1 MTPYDLVIVGAGP
14 AGMGAAVAAREWN
27 LSVLVLDEQPAPG
40 GQIYRGIEQH
50 VERHARLD
58 PGSVRGHELAT
69 RFRACGVDYRPGA
82 SVWWVAGDGELA
94 FSVAGRAHR
103 VRARRLLLATG
114 AMERPWPLPGWTLPG
129 VMTAGAAQI
138 LMKTAGLV
146 HHDPVFAGSGPLLYL
161 VAMQYRRAGV
171 PVRAVLDTT
180 PFMHYVQAVPHLPAA
195 MRTPAYLRR
204 GLGLLWHLR
213 RSGTPV
219 FTGVRALRALGRDT
233 VDAVAFQHRGRRRRL
248 EGVTGLFLHQG
259 VVPHIHAALAAGC
272 ERRWDARTACWHL
285 VADAYGRTSQP
296 HVFVAGDAAAITGA
310 ASAPARGRLAVL
322 AIAHDL
328 GKVGEGAFAATS
340 RHLQRD
346 LARDAAVRPFLDTL
360 YRPADEA
367 LVPTDDDTMICR
379 CEDVRVSDVQRV
391 IDSGGRDPNQVKSA
405 LRCGMGPCQGRLCAL
420 TLANRMTDAGYGEAI
435 PSPLRQRPPVVPVP
449 LSELAGLL
457 DELEVTR

>member
-1 MTPYDLVIVGAGP
+1 MTAYDLVIVGAGP
-14 AGMGAAVAAREWN
+14 AGMGAAVAAREWH

-50 VERHARLD
+50 AERHARLD
-58 PGSVRGHELAT
+58 PGSVSGRELAA
-69 RFRACGVDYRPGA
+69 RFRACGADYRPGA
-82 SVWWVAGDGELA
+82 SVWWMAADGEVA
-94 FSVAGRAHR
+94 FSVEGHAHR
-103 VRARRLLLATG
+103 VRTRRLLLATG

-138 LMKTAGLV
+138 LMKTTGLV
-146 HHDPVFAGSGPLLYL
+146 HRDPVFAGSGPLLYL
-161 VAMQYRRAGV
+161 VALQYRRAGV

-180 PFMHYVQAVPHLPAA
+180 RFAHYVQALPYLPAA
-195 MRTPAYLRR
+195 TRTPAYLRR
-204 GLGLLWHLR
+204 GLGFLWQLR

-233 VDAVAFQHRGRRRRL
+233 LEAVDFQHRGRRRRL
-248 EGVTGLFLHQG
+248 DGVTGLFLHQG
-259 VVPHIHAALAAGC
+259 VVPHIHAALATGC

-285 VADAYGRTSQP
+285 VTDVYGRTSQS

-310 ASAPARGRLAVL
+310 ASAPARGRLAAL

-328 GKVGEGAFAATS
+328 GTVGEDTFAATS
-340 RHLQRD
+340 RRLQRD

-360 YRPADEA
+360 YRPADEG

-379 CEDVRVSDVQRV
+379 CEEVRVRDVRRL
-391 IDSGGRDPNQVKSA
+391 IDSGDRDPNQVKSA

-420 TLANRMTDAGYGEAI
+420 SLANRMADATHGEAT
-435 PSPLRQRPPVVPVP
+435 PMPLRQRPPVVPVP

-457 DELEVTR
+457 DEPEATR

>member
-1 MTPYDLVIVGAGP
+1 MAAYDLVIVGAGP
-14 AGMGAAVAAREWN
+14 AGMGAAVAARAWH
-27 LSVLVLDEQPAPG
+27 LSVLVLDEQAAPG

-50 VERHARLD
+50 AERHARLD
-58 PGSVRGHELAT
+58 SSSVTGRELAA
-69 RFRACGVDYRPGA
+69 RFRACGADYRPGA
-82 SVWWVAGDGELA
+82 SVWWVAADGEVA
-94 FSVAGRAHR
+94 FSVDGCAHR
-103 VRARRLLLATG
+103 VCARRLLLATG

-138 LMKTAGLV
+138 LMKTTGLV
-146 HHDPVFAGSGPLLYL
+146 HRDPVFAGAGPLLYL

-180 PFMHYVQAVPHLPAA
+180 PFAHYAQALPHLLAA
-195 MRTPAYLRR
+195 MRTSAYLRR

-219 FTGVRALRALGRDT
+219 FTGVRGLRALGRDT
-233 VDAVAFQHRGRRRRL
+233 VEAVDFQHRGRRRRL

-285 VADAYGRTSQP
+285 VTDAYGRTSQP

-310 ASAPARGRLAVL
+310 VSAPARGRLAAL

-328 GKVGEGAFAATS
+328 GTVGGDAFTATS
-340 RHLQRD
+340 RRLQRD
-346 LARDAAVRPFLDTL
+346 LTRDAAVRPFLDTL
-360 YRPADEA
+360 YRPDDEC

-379 CEDVRVSDVQRV
+379 CEDVRVRDVRRV
-391 IDSGGRDPNQVKSA
+391 IDSGSRDPNQVKSA

-420 TLANRMTDAGYGEAI
+420 TLVNLMADTARGEEV
-435 PSPLRQRPPVVPVP
+435 PLRQRPPVVPVP

-457 DELEVTR
+457 DESEATR

>member
-1 MTPYDLVIVGAGP
+1 MTAYDLVIVGAGP
-14 AGMGAAVAAREWN
+14 AGMGAAVAAREWQ

-40 GQIYRGIEQH
+40 GQIYRGIEQDA
-50 VERHARLD
+50 ERHARLD
-58 PGSVRGHELAT
+58 PSSMRGRELAT
-69 RFRACGVDYRPGA
+69 RFRACGADYRPGA
-82 SVWWVAGDGELA
+82 SVWWVAADGEVG
-94 FSVAGRAHR
+94 FSVDGHAHR
-103 VRARRLLLATG
+103 VGARRLLLATG

-138 LMKTAGLV
+138 LMKTTGLV
-146 HHDPVFAGSGPLLYL
+146 HRDPVFAGSGPLLYL
-161 VAMQYRRAGV
+161 VALQYRRAGV

-180 PFMHYVQAVPHLPAA
+180 PFAHYAQALPYLPAA

-204 GLGLLWHLR
+204 GLGLLWQLR

-219 FTGVRALRALGRDT
+219 FTGVRELRALGCDT
-233 VDAVAFQHRGRRRRL
+233 VEAVAFQHRGRRRRL

-285 VADAYGRTSQP
+285 VTDAYGRTSQP

-310 ASAPARGRLAVL
+310 ASAPARGRLAAL

-328 GKVGEGAFAATS
+328 GTVGEDTLAATS
-340 RHLQRD
+340 QRLLHD
-346 LARDAAVRPFLDTL
+346 LVRDAAVRPFLDTL
-360 YRPADEA
+360 YRPADDC

-379 CEDVRVSDVQRV
+379 CEEVRVHDVQRF

-405 LRCGMGPCQGRLCAL
+405 LRCGMGPCQGRLCAPTL
-420 TLANRMTDAGYGEAI
+420 TNLMADTAHGEAI
-435 PSPLRQRPPVVPVP
+435 PLPLRQRPPVVPVP

-457 DELEVTR
+457 DEPEATR

>member
-1 MTPYDLVIVGAGP
+1 MAAYDLVIVGAGP
-14 AGMGAAVAAREWN
+14 AGMGAAVAAREWH

-40 GQIYRGIEQH
+40 GQIYRGIEQNA
-50 VERHARLD
+50 ERHARLD
-58 PGSVRGHELAT
+58 PGSVRGRELAA
-69 RFRACGVDYRPGA
+69 RFRACGADYRPGA
-82 SVWWVAGDGELA
+82 SVWWVAADGEVA
-94 FSVAGRAHR
+94 FSVEGNAHR

-138 LMKTAGLV
+138 LMKTTGLV
-146 HHDPVFAGSGPLLYL
+146 HRDPVFAGSGPLLYL
-161 VAMQYRRAGV
+161 VALQYRRAGV
-171 PVRAVLDTT
+171 SVRAVLDTT
-180 PFMHYVQAVPHLPAA
+180 PFAHYAQALPYLPAA

-219 FTGVRALRALGRDT
+219 FIGVRALRALGRDT
-233 VDAVAFQHRGRRRRL
+233 VEAVAFQHRGRRRRL
-248 EGVTGLFLHQG
+248 DGVTGLFLHQG

-285 VADAYGRTSQP
+285 VTDAYGRTSQP

-310 ASAPARGRLAVL
+310 ASAPARGRLAAL

-328 GKVGEGAFAATS
+328 GTVGEDTFTAS
-340 RHLQRD
+340 SQRLQRD

-360 YRPADEA
+360 YRPTDAC

-379 CEDVRVSDVQRV
+379 CEDVRVRDVRRV
-391 IDSGGRDPNQVKSA
+391 IDSGSCDPNQVKSA

-420 TLANRMTDAGYGEAI
+420 TLANRMADAPYGEAM
-435 PSPLRQRPPVVPVP
+435 PLPLRQRPPVVPVP
-449 LSELAGLL
+449 LGELAGLL
-457 DELEVTR
+457 DEPEARR

>member
-1 MTPYDLVIVGAGP
+1 MAAYDLVIVGAGP

-50 VERHARLD
+50 TERQARLD
-58 PGSVRGHELAT
+58 PGSVRGRELAT

-82 SVWWVAGDGELA
+82 SVWFVAADGEVA
-94 FSVAGRAHR
+94 FSVDGCAHR

-138 LMKTAGLV
+138 LMKTTGLV
-146 HHDPVFAGSGPLLYL
+146 HRDPVFAGSGPLLYL
-161 VAMQYRRAGV
+161 VAMQYRRVGV

-180 PFMHYVQAVPHLPAA
+180 PFVHYAQALPHLPAA
-195 MRTPAYLRR
+195 MRTSAYLRR

-219 FTGVRALRALGRDT
+219 FTGVRGLRALGRDT
-233 VDAVAFQHRGRRRRL
+233 VEAVDFQHRGRHRRL

-259 VVPHIHAALAAGC
+259 VVPHIHASLAAGC
-272 ERRWDARTACWHL
+272 ERTWDARNACWRL
-285 VADAYGRTSQP
+285 VADAWGRTSQP

-310 ASAPARGRLAVL
+310 ASAPVRGRLVAL

-328 GKVGEGAFAATS
+328 GKVGGDAFTATS
-340 RHLQRD
+340 RRLQRD

-360 YRPADEA
+360 YRPADEC

-379 CEDVRVSDVQRV
+379 CEEVRVRDVRRV
-391 IDSGGRDPNQVKSA
+391 IDSGSHDPNQVKSA

-420 TLANRMTDAGYGEAI
+420 TLANRMADAAYGEAI
-435 PSPLRQRPPVVPVP
+435 PLPLRQRPPVVPVP
-449 LSELAGLL
+449 LSELVGLL
-457 DELEVTR
+457 DEPESTR